1 MEHQQISA
9 AAFVRARRPGMAR
22 PHSRVLRCDAGE
34 HDFTRHQSLTLK
46 NPVCAP
52 AIRHRNPVVG
62 PDHVGAAFHE
72 ICRQALQPKKISR
85 KKTVKVLFGKRNEI
99 ITFLSQIQTCKK
111 FSKFYKKIRFILR
124 GEIKCMENASKM
136 NGKYNE

>member
-9 AAFVRARRPGMAR
+9 ATFIRARRPGMAR

-34 HDFTRHQSLTLK
+34 HDFTGHQSLTLK

-72 ICRQALQPKKISR
+72 ICRQTLQSKKISR
-85 KKTVKVLFGKRNEI
+85 KKNVRKLFGKRNEI
-99 ITFLSQIQTCKK
+99 ISLVSQIQT
-111 FSKFYKKIRFILR
+111 YKIFL
-124 GEIKCMENASKM
+124 
-136 NGKYNE
+136 